1 MYKVYILKIIILIR
15 KYVQYIIRKYR
26 FFFSFSVSGAAVL
39 FVSFNHSF
47 QPDNF
52 LGTE

>member
-1 MYKVYILKIIILIR
+1 MYNILLGNI
-15 KYVQYIIRKYR
+15 V